1 MEHKTSPP
9 YCLQLPFSTH
19 TRTLRFYLLAH
30 TQRAIMSIN
39 NKQRKALK
47 AKAHHLKP
55 VIRIGQHGVSEGV
68 IAETNIALDTHE
80 LIKVQIQ
87 QGERA
92 ERHSAI
98 EALCQQ
104 TEAELVHAIGKVFII
119 YRQLKEPFKK

>member
-1 MEHKTSPP
+1 
-9 YCLQLPFSTH
+9 
-19 TRTLRFYLLAH
+19 
-30 TQRAIMSIN
+30 MSIN

-87 QGERA
+87 QGERT